1 MNWED
6 IKKMIGQVA
15 PTLGAAIGA
24 IVPVPGG
31 AAIGGLAGSILK
43 QIFGT
48 DSPEQLTQVIS
59 QDPQAAL
66 KLREA
71 ELTFQLEMAKIDLE
85 KFKVDL
91 EETKSFL
98 ADVQS
103 ARTRQTEHEKATGK
117 TDVNLYILAWVL
129 VGGFLGLTSFLI
141 WFAYQG
147 KPIVDQSG
155 VLYMLLGTMSTAFG
169 MVVGYFF
176 GSSKGSADRAA
187 AIDKLLKK

>member
-31 AAIGGLAGSILK
+31 AAIGGLAGKILK
-43 QIFGT
+43 QVFGT

-71 ELTFQLEMAKIDLE
+71 ELSFQLEMAKIDLE

-91 EETKSFL
+91 EETKAFL
-98 ADVQS
+98 VDIQS

-117 TDVNLYILAWVL
+117 TDINLYVLAWVI
-129 VGGFLGLTSFLI
+129 VGGFLGLTAFLI
-141 WFAYQG
+141 WFAYMG
-147 KPIVDQSG
+147 KPIIDQSG

>member
-1 MNWED
+1 MNWEE
-6 IKKMIGQVA
+6 IKKVILSAA

-31 AAIGGLAGSILK
+31 AAIGGLAGKILK
-43 QIFGT
+43 QVFGT
-48 DSPEQLTQVIS
+48 DSPDELTQVIS
-59 QDPQAAL
+59 QDPNAAL

-71 ELTFQLEMAKIDLE
+71 EMAFQLETL
-85 KFKVDL
+85 KVSL
-91 EETKSFL
+91 EETKAFL

-117 TDVNLYILAWVL
+117 TDINLYILAWVL

>member
-1 MNWED
+1 MAEC
-6 IKKMIGQVA
+6 A
-15 PTLGAAIGA
+15 SAEPH
-24 IVPVPGG
+24 PG
-31 AAIGGLAGSILK
+31 
-43 QIFGT
+43 T
-48 DSPEQLTQVIS
+48 VE
-59 QDPQAAL
+59 
-66 KLREA
+66 
-71 ELTFQLEMAKIDLE
+71 
-85 KFKVDL
+85 L
-91 EETKSFL
+91 EETKAFL

-103 ARTRQTEHEKATGK
+103 ARARQTEHEKATGK
-117 TDVNLYILAWVL
+117 TDINLYILAWVL